1 MIPKPTSHSLSMIT
15 PVKSEVV
22 TKSLPS
28 CVNDASHLPSRET
41 TIFCSGPRRTPS
53 PSLCTPSSSTAST
66 TASSTPSKTSTFP
79 ETVYCGSI
87 TAIQWGISSIRGSA
101 SFTALG
107 FLKSAMQKSW
117 FASVMQTKPF
127 PQNAQSAT
135 LSSKH
140 SFPRDRLGSI
150 KFAWTS

>member
-1 MIPKPTSHSLSMIT
+1 MSKTMGYQHFSNSHFNFNTKNNPTLRPTHNKQQLQIQSIQSMILKPTSHSLSMIT
-15 PVKSEVV
+15 PVKSDVV

-87 TAIQWGISSIRGSA
+87 TAIQ
-101 SFTALG
+101 
-107 FLKSAMQKSW
+107 
-117 FASVMQTKPF
+117 
-127 PQNAQSAT
+127 
-135 LSSKH
+135 
-140 SFPRDRLGSI
+140 
-150 KFAWTS
+150 